1 MTKITKSAKKY
12 IVRIPLKKKSTVMPV
27 TEGQN
32 LYYKYLECNL
42 YYIGF
47 IVIVFLFIGTGYG
60 ISYLAGEVAKLFE
73 NNTTNTQENS
83 VTGHLRQ
90 FIQN

>member
-1 MTKITKSAKKY
+1 MTRITKSAKKY
-12 IVRIPLKKKSTVMPV
+12 IVRIPIKKKNTIIPDTDEPS
-27 TEGQN
+27 

-60 ISYLAGEVAKLFE
+60 ISYLAREVAKLFE
-73 NNTTNTQENS
+73 NKNTTNTQDTTNF
-83 VTGHLRQ
+83 LRQ
-90 FIQN
+90 IIQN

>member
-1 MTKITKSAKKY
+1 MTRITKSAKKY
-12 IVRIPLKKKSTVMPV
+12 IVRIPIKNKRTVMPQ
-27 TEGQN
+27 TEDQN

-60 ISYLAGEVAKLFE
+60 IRYLVKSIVEMIE
-73 NNTTNTQENS
+73 NRNTTNTQETTNY
-83 VTGHLRQ
+83 LRQ
-90 FIQN
+90 IIQN